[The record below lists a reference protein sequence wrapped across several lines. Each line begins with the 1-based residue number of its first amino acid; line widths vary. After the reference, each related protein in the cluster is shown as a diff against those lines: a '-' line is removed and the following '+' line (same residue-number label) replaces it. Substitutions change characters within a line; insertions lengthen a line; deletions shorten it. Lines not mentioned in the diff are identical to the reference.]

1 MAVAPR
7 ILIVDDDLPFVGR
20 LSAALKPPYEVS
32 ASPSR
37 TSALK
42 AITDHPPDLI
52 LLSHLL
58 PDASGLAVLRA
69 IKESFPAT
77 IVILMTAFSSEDA
90 CLESFRSGARDYLR
104 KRVNL
109 PDLQTRIEKLLTSR
123 NGRAER
129 RAPVLLDM
137 ARVPPMP
144 AKGSRAANLQRA
156 VAHIEDHLDA
166 QLTLGQVAREA
177 GMSQSHFCRAL
188 KDFTGVTFREHLARR
203 RVARAASLLR
213 DKQLSIKD
221 VCFEVGLHDPTYF
234 ARLFR
239 KLAGYSPSHF
249 RAAHYSK
256 PASEPVGVPPA
267 QLA

>member
-32 ASPSR
+32 ASSSR
-37 TSALK
+37 ASALK
-42 AITDHPPDLI
+42 AIAEHPPDLI

-58 PDASGLAVLRA
+58 LDASGLAVLRA
-69 IKESFPAT
+69 IKELFPAT
-77 IVILMTAFSSEDA
+77 IVILMTALSSEDA

-104 KRVNL
+104 KPIDL
-109 PDLQTRIEKLLTSR
+109 TDLQARIEKLLASR

-137 ARVPPMP
+137 AHVPPMP
-144 AKGSRAANLQRA
+144 AKGSRATNLQRA
-156 VAHIEDHLDA
+156 MAYIECHLDA

-177 GMSQSHFCRAL
+177 GMSQSHFCRAF
-188 KDFTGVTFREHLARR
+188 KDFTGGTFREHLARR
-203 RVARAASLLR
+203 RVARAADLLR
-213 DKQLSIKD
+213 DKQLSIKE
-221 VCFEVGLHDPTYF
+221 VCSEVGFNDPTYF

-239 KLAGYSPSHF
+239 KLTGNSPSHY
-249 RAAHYSK
+249 RAAR
-256 PASEPVGVPPA
+256 
-267 QLA
+267 